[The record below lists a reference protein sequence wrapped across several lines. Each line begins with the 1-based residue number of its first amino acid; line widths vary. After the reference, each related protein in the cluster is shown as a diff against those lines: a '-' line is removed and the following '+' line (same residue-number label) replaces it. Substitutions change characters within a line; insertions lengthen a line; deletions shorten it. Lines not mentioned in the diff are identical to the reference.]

1 MLNKDKQLNP
11 LILVVGNDKFK
22 LGWAGEDSPSV
33 IVPSVYV
40 NVRDFLFDSNVIDG
54 LEELFYDENSEDHLF
69 GEMALSY
76 QNILN
81 IHEFK
86 KESNFSILSK
96 FFQYYYQ
103 KLGIAPEY
111 QNKQPIIVLTPFF
124 MTELEKTKFQQI
136 FFNEL
141 NFPYILF
148 LSESQAILQTLQKTT
163 GVIVNIGES
172 YTYISSIFHGFTNI
186 MARDIFP
193 VAGKDL
199 TNYLI
204 NLIITKKG
212 SGINLYLDKWL
223 AKEIKEKSA
232 LCVLNPEGEI
242 DSIKQGFTNYD
253 QVINFPDG
261 TSLDI
266 NSERFLLIEPIF
278 NPKIIRIDYI
288 GLPEVVAK
296 VIKSWDR
303 ENWEELI
310 PNIILCGGGS
320 LIPGLKERMKME
332 IKKYFS
338 DKINQNVNIIA
349 AAGRENMG
357 WVGASIL
364 YSKNELKDG
373 WIPNPEYKG

>member
-1 MLNKDKQLNP
+1 MLNTDKQLRP
-11 LILVVGNDKFK
+11 LIIDIGTDKFK
-22 LGWAGEDSPSV
+22 LGWAGDDSPS
-33 IVPSVYV
+33 ILAPSIYA
-40 NVRDFLFDSNVIDG
+40 NRGDFIFDSNEIDG
-54 LEELFYDENSEDHLF
+54 LEELFYDESAESHLF
-69 GEMALSY
+69 GEIALNY
-76 QNILN
+76 QNVLN

-86 KESNFSILSK
+86 KEAQFSILSK

-103 KLGIAPEY
+103 KLNVGAEY
-111 QNKQPIIVLTPFF
+111 QNKQPIIVITPFF
-124 MTELEKTKFQQI
+124 IPDLEKTKLQQI

-163 GVIVNIGES
+163 GVVVNMGES
-172 YTYISSIFHGFTNI
+172 HTYISSIFHGFTNI

-212 SGINLYLDKWL
+212 SGINLYLEKWL
-223 AKEIKEKSA
+223 AKEIKEKTA
-232 LCVLNPEGEI
+232 LCVLNPEVEI
-242 DSIKQGFTNYD
+242 ESIKQGFTNFD

-261 TSLDI
+261 TSLGI
-266 NSERFLLIEPIF
+266 NSERFILTEPYF

-288 GLPEVVAK
+288 GLPEVIAK

-310 PNIILCGGGS
+310 PNIILSGGGS
-320 LIPGLKERMKME
+320 LIPGLKERMKLE
-332 IKKYFS
+332 IKKQFS
-338 DKINQNVNIIA
+338 DKINEKVNIIA
-349 AAGRENMG
+349 AAGREIMS
-357 WVGASIL
+357 WLGASIL
-364 YSKNELKDG
+364 YSKNELQDG